1 MAVWDV
7 ARVFCSCIANLQQGL
22 NQYVLCVLC
31 SCMLPE
37 AYTDVLGQCSGI
49 REATLRGR
57 NLKENNLNLDLSCMS
72 VCRPQRNR
80 FIKTGE
86 STVIHLRDSMGGL
99 IAQCSYYLLRNNLH
113 LIIISS
119 DMAWKVELS
128 LVTALT

>member
-1 MAVWDV
+1 
-7 ARVFCSCIANLQQGL
+7 
-22 NQYVLCVLC
+22 
-31 SCMLPE
+31 MLLE

-49 REATLRGR
+49 REATLRGK

-72 VCRPQRNR
+72 MCRPQRNR

-86 STVIHLRDSMGGL
+86 SAIIHLHDSMGGL
-99 IAQCSYYLLRNNLH
+99 ILQCSYYLLRNNLH